1 MPRHRKDT
9 LRTLTKEER
18 DVLEQIARARSEPAS
33 HVARAKSLLAVADGQ
48 TYVEAAQA
56 AGRRSDDA
64 ISQLVSRFNQEGL
77 VAIEPRHGGGPQPV
91 YSITEQARI
100 FAEARRTPDREQ
112 DGTASWSLS
121 TLQQALRRAG
131 DGLPQVSTFTIW
143 MTLRQAGWSWQ
154 QDRTWCDTGKVKRK
168 RKDGI
173 AEVIDP
179 DATPKKLDRESLP
192 EGRSA
197 GFSRL
202 VSRPSRTFSN
212 SPLI

>member
-1 MPRHRKDT
+1 MPRHCKDT

-33 HVARAKSLLAVADGQ
+33 HVARAKSLLAVADGR

-77 VAIEPRHGGGPQPV
+77 GAIEPRHGGGPRPI
-91 YSITEQARI
+91 YSGTEQERI
-100 FAEARRTPDREQ
+100 LTEARRTPDREQ

-121 TLQQALRRAG
+121 TLQQALRRAV

-173 AEVIDP
+173 VEVVDP
-179 DATPKKLDRESLP
+179 DATPKK
-192 EGRSA
+192 
-197 GFSRL
+197 
-202 VSRPSRTFSN
+202 T
-212 SPLI
+212 